1 MDEILMPSILIVDKY
16 SCGMNSEAQLG
27 VTMQMNSLREAE
39 QPVIFAKIPLAL
51 EEVEVVSSYEVCKRM
66 IDVVGALIG
75 MLLLLLLLPIVA
87 IWIFLEDRG
96 PIFYRQT
103 RVGINGR
110 PFSIYKFRTMFVDAD
125 GYLARHPELRA
136 VWEVNGK
143 LQSDPRITRI
153 GRFLRR
159 TSLDEMPQMINVLR
173 GEMSLVG
180 PRAIQFSE
188 VSVFKDL
195 YELRQTVKPGVTGL
209 WQISGRSTTD
219 YNQRGVLDCMYVM
232 NRSLAMDI
240 YIIFMTLPIIFYGSG
255 AY

>member
-1 MDEILMPSILIVDKY
+1 
-16 SCGMNSEAQLG
+16 
-27 VTMQMNSLREAE
+27 MNSLRKAE
-39 QPVIFAKIPLAL
+39 QSIVFAKVPLAL
-51 EEVEVVSSYEVCKRM
+51 EEVEIASSYDVSKR
-66 IDVVGALIG
+66 IVDIAGSLIG
-75 MLLLLLLLPIVA
+75 VLLLLLLLPVIA
-87 IWIFLEDRG
+87 ICVFLEDRG

-103 RVGINGR
+103 RVGLNGR
-110 PFSIYKFRTMFVDAD
+110 PFSMYKFRTMLVDAD
-125 GYLARHPELRA
+125 SYLARHPELRA
-136 VWEVNGK
+136 AWEVNGK

-153 GRFLRR
+153 GQFLRR

-173 GEMSLVG
+173 GDMSLVG

-219 YNQRGVLDCMYVM
+219 YNQRCVLDCMYVM
-232 NRSLAMDI
+232 NRSLMMDI
-240 YIIFMTLPIIFYGSG
+240 HIIMKTFPIIFHGSG